1 MDFLIADNKIIHKDD
16 INFIAFFWGEPFVL
30 SQKMWFG
37 YGGIPLFQE
46 NIDLL
51 FQQIELLNLPLP
63 ELIKNTK
70 ELFRITKR
78 MLNKNKFYR
87 SGLIHLQLFWHDSQI
102 NSVITSLAF
111 PEFDFPFSKHGLLL
125 NYSSFK
131 KHSEISLNRFSF
143 YNSPLWKASEGQLR
157 DSHFQNSVFLNENN
171 FICECINANIFMIKE
186 NMLITP
192 SLQTGCF
199 EDKLRNTIL
208 GIATNINLKVVESA
222 KIKKEDL
229 TEMDEIFLAS
239 EENGVQWVLGVE
251 NKRFLHL
258 FSAKIHEKLN
268 EYLKGPLVSKRN

>member
-1 MDFLIADNKIIHKDD
+1 
-16 INFIAFFWGEPFVL
+16 
-30 SQKMWFG
+30 
-37 YGGIPLFQE
+37 
-46 NIDLL
+46 
-51 FQQIELLNLPLP
+51 
-63 ELIKNTK
+63 
-70 ELFRITKR
+70 
-78 MLNKNKFYR
+78 
-87 SGLIHLQLFWHDSQI
+87 
-102 NSVITSLAF
+102 
-111 PEFDFPFSKHGLLL
+111 
-125 NYSSFK
+125 
-131 KHSEISLNRFSF
+131 
-143 YNSPLWKASEGQLR
+143 
-157 DSHFQNSVFLNENN
+157 
-171 FICECINANIFMIKE
+171 
-186 NMLITP
+186 MLITP